1 MPAYTGCGFERRRR
15 RPLATQHIA
24 MPATDPTPVATR
36 FPGGIAA
43 IRVRQAARRARS
55 GSGTDGFSWLVDRAV
70 HDLRNSLSAIRIG
83 VELMHRA
90 EGTGPSPSA
99 AVLAHIDSASL
110 RAHALSAEL
119 ADACRLASGHDLLL
133 HPRRFG
139 LHALVRQAIDEWPG
153 NTATAPIEHDRL
165 GEGDCTADPARIAQ
179 FIALAM
185 EEIAAS
191 APSALVIVISEV
203 SGERFRIAV
212 HGDGT
217 RRVAL
222 PPATAHVARQAQ
234 EEARRRTLMLQAIA
248 QAHGGRV
255 QMRSECGSNR
265 TIDASFASLPLA
277 HSAA

>member
-1 MPAYTGCGFERRRR
+1 
-15 RPLATQHIA
+15 
-24 MPATDPTPVATR
+24 MPATDSTPVATR

-43 IRVRQAARRARS
+43 IRVRQAARRARG
-55 GSGTDGFSWLVDRAV
+55 GSGADGFSWLVDRAV

-99 AVLAHIDSASL
+99 AVLAHIDSAAL

-153 NTATAPIEHDRL
+153 NTAATPIEHDRL

-191 APSALVIVISEV
+191 GPSALVIVISEV

-212 HGDGT
+212 HGDGARQEAT
-217 RRVAL
+217 
-222 PPATAHVARQAQ
+222 PPASLHVARLARD
-234 EEARRRTLMLQAIA
+234 EARRRALMLQAIA

-255 QMRSECGSNR
+255 QIRNDGGTGR
-265 TIDASFASLPLA
+265 TVDASFASLPLG
-277 HSAA
+277 HGAA

>member
-1 MPAYTGCGFERRRR
+1 MPA
-15 RPLATQHIA
+15 A
-24 MPATDPTPVATR
+24 DPTPVNSR
-36 FPGGIAA
+36 FSVGIPA
-43 IRVRQAARRARS
+43 IRVRQAARRARAS
-55 GSGTDGFSWLVDRAV
+55 AAPEAFGWLVDRAV

-90 EGTGPSPSA
+90 EGAGPSPSA
-99 AVLAHIDSASL
+99 AVLAHIDSAAL
-110 RAHALSAEL
+110 RAHAMSDEL

-133 HPRRFG
+133 HPRRFA

-153 NTATAPIEHDRL
+153 NTAATPIEHDRL
-165 GEGDCTADPARIAQ
+165 GEGDCTADPARVAQ

-191 APSALVIVISEV
+191 GPSALVIVISEV

-217 RRVAL
+217 RQEAT
-222 PPATAHVARQAQ
+222 PPASLHVARLAQ
-234 EEARRRTLMLQAIA
+234 DEARRRALMLQAIA

-255 QMRSECGSNR
+255 QIRNDGADR
-265 TIDASFASLPLA
+265 TVDASFTSLPLG
-277 HSAA
+277 HGAA